1 MIIRATEVPEG
12 GSKVAAC
19 DAEALASVTAAVAL
33 PQTDGIVVVL
43 EAAARQL
50 QLLST
55 AGSPPPCPRYSTR
68 PPLKTPWPALLDPPS
83 VTTLFSSSPHLTST
97 I

>member
-1 MIIRATEVPEG
+1 MPEG

-50 QLLST
+50 
-55 AGSPPPCPRYSTR
+55 
-68 PPLKTPWPALLDPPS
+68 
-83 VTTLFSSSPHLTST
+83 
-97 I
+97 

>member
-12 GSKVAAC
+12 GCGGS
-19 DAEALASVTAAVAL
+19 EARVTLGEAVAL
-33 PQTDGIVVVL
+33 PETDGIVVVL

-68 PPLKTPWPALLDPPS
+68 TPFKTPWPALLDPPT